1 MATPQLAER
10 IGAVRRFN
18 RFYTRQ
24 IGLLRDGMVDTR
36 FSLTEARVLYELG
49 QAQETTATAIAA
61 ALGLDHGYLSRLLG
75 RFAKADLIIRKTSP
89 EDGRQTLL
97 SLSAKGRATF
107 RQLDHGSEKLVGALL
122 EAMAEPRQ
130 QQMVAAMQTIERC
143 LAPDAAGAP
152 AVLLRPHRTGD
163 MGWVLERHA
172 ACYGNEYGW
181 GGAFEALAAE
191 IVTKFLREFDAARE
205 QCWIAELDGARVG
218 SVFLV
223 KGGEDIAKL
232 RLLLVEPQARG
243 LGIGRRL
250 VDECI
255 RFARAA
261 RYRRITLWTQSILTD
276 ARAIY
281 ERAGFRM
288 VRQEPHC
295 SFGHD
300 LIGETWELDL

>member
-1 MATPQLAER
+1 MATPQTADR
-10 IGAVRRFN
+10 ISAVRRFN

-49 QAQETTATAIAA
+49 QAQETTATAIAI
-61 ALGLDHGYLSRLLG
+61 ALDLDHGYLSRLLG
-75 RFAKADLIIRKTSP
+75 GFAEAGLITRKPSP
-89 EDGRQTLL
+89 EDGRRTLL
-97 SLSAKGRATF
+97 ALSAKGRATF
-107 RQLDHGSEKLVGALL
+107 LKLDRGSHNLVGALL
-122 EAMAEPRQ
+122 ETMAEPRQ

-143 LAPDAAGAP
+143 LAPAAATP
-152 AVLLRPHRTGD
+152 TVVLRPHRAGD
-163 MGWVLERHA
+163 IGWVLERHA
-172 ACYGNEYGW
+172 ACYGTEYGW

-205 QCWIAELDGARVG
+205 RCWIAEMDGAPVG

-223 KGGEDIAKL
+223 KGGADIAKL

-250 VDECI
+250 VDECV
-255 RFARAA
+255 RFAREA

-276 ARAIY
+276 ARTIY

-295 SFGHD
+295 GFGHD